1 MTMPVPKA
9 CQSLADQLEAARK
22 ELEHIQGLPGYI
34 EGPEGPRPGKPDPGL
49 LEEAE
54 HEEALIRRLS
64 GQLDACLREH
74 GICPTQLSTFSGR
87 ATLSSSKGSGH
98 SHFSI
103 ILELKEPHHHDFFVE
118 SFPPLDVEAGGHDLT
133 ITQTGG
139 GNGHIHAGGR
149 ADLQIDLRV
158 DAAWP
163 GGHLTLPITLSTEKE
178 HGSRLDA
185 HGNVTLAGKGTGH
198 GSGAGFP
205 DQIEISIVA
214 KGAISPPPC
223 DQARSS

>member
-1 MTMPVPKA
+1 MPVPKA

-22 ELEHIQGLPGYI
+22 QLQHIQGMPGYI
-34 EGPEGPRPGKPDPGL
+34 EGPTDPHPGKPDPGL

-54 HEEALIRRLS
+54 QKEAQIRKLS

-74 GICPTQLSTFSGR
+74 GICPTQFSTFSGR
-87 ATLSSSKGSGH
+87 ASLSSSKGSGH
-98 SHFSI
+98 HHFSI
-103 ILELKEPHHHDFFVE
+103 TLELDEPHHHHFSVQE
-118 SFPPLDVEAGGHDLT
+118 FPPLPVTAGGHELT

-139 GNGHIHAGGR
+139 GKGQIQSGGR
-149 ADLQIDLRV
+149 VDLQIDLRV

-163 GGHLTLPITLSTEKE
+163 GGHMTLPITLSTEHH

-185 HGNVTLAGKGTGH
+185 HGNVTIAGTGTGH

-205 DQIEISIVA
+205 GQIEVTIVG
-214 KGAISPPPC
+214 KGTIAPPPC
-223 DQARSS
+223 DQARA

>member
-1 MTMPVPKA
+1 MPVPKA
-9 CQSLADQLEAARK
+9 CQSLADQLETAHK
-22 ELEHIQGLPGYI
+22 ELAHIQSQPGYI
-34 EGPEGPRPGKPDPGL
+34 EGPDGPRPGKPDPGML
-49 LEEAE
+49 MEAE
-54 HEEALIRRLS
+54 QEEALIRRLS

-87 ATLSSSKGSGH
+87 ASLSSSKGSGH

-103 ILELKEPHHHDFFVE
+103 TLELDEPHHHDFAVQ
-118 SFPPLDVEAGGHDLT
+118 SFPLLHVEAGGHVLT

-139 GNGHIHAGGR
+139 GKGHIHAGGR

-158 DAAWP
+158 DAPWP
-163 GGHLTLPITLSTEKE
+163 GGHMSLPITLSTEHQ

-185 HGNVTLAGKGTGH
+185 HGNVTLAGTGTGH

-205 DQIEISIVA
+205 DQIEVTIVGDG
-214 KGAISPPPC
+214 KISPPPC
-223 DQARSS
+223 EQARA

>member
-1 MTMPVPKA
+1 MPVPKA

-22 ELEHIQGLPGYI
+22 ELEHIQGLPEYI
-34 EGPEGPRPGKPDPGL
+34 EGPDGPRPGKPDPGL

-54 HEEALIRRLS
+54 QEEALIRRLS
-64 GQLDACLREH
+64 AQLDACLREH

-103 ILELKEPHHHDFFVE
+103 SLELKEPHHHDFFVE
-118 SFPPLDVEAGGHDLT
+118 NFPPLPVEAGGHDLT
-133 ITQTGG
+133 ITETGG
-139 GNGHIHAGGR
+139 GNGHIQAGGR

-185 HGNVTLAGKGTGH
+185 HGNLTLAGKGTGH

-205 DQIEISIVA
+205 DRIEIEIVA

-223 DQARSS
+223 DQARA